1 MKQLTKEWAKKYE
14 LLRFIHSLKEYD
26 VQNMSYEEIK
36 SKSKL
41 DFNTSIEE
49 DKELAK
55 MVRGTEVVDKLFQS
69 QTARYKNAIDVL
81 PNKIIKQLKNV
92 KTLILGYA
100 CKEDKNILT
109 CYASQVLE
117 SVESTV
123 KIVNASTKIAE
134 DILTSK
140 IDIDEL
146 VGELIFKECS
156 KDKNYYL
163 SIGDN
168 IICIEDFE
176 IVEREDFKINKW
188 EEDNPLTL
196 WTAVHSAELYY
207 ICNNC
212 YELHLLLVDGD
223 KYANEK
229 FWYFTLKGSNIKKV

>member
-1 MKQLTKEWAKKYE
+1 MKKLTKDWAKKYE

-26 VQNMSYEEIK
+26 VQNMSYEEVK

-55 MVRGTEVVDKLFQS
+55 MVRGTEIVDKLFQS

-109 CYASQVLE
+109 RYAIQVLE
-117 SVESTV
+117 SVENAV
-123 KIVNASTKIAE
+123 KIVNKSTKIAE
-134 DILTSK
+134 DNLTNEFVL
-140 IDIDEL
+140 DEI
-146 VGELIFKECS
+146 VGELVFKEYS
-156 KDKNYYL
+156 IDKNYFL

-176 IVEREDFKINKW
+176 IVERENFKINKW

-196 WTAVHSAELYY
+196 WTAVHSAELYH
-207 ICNNC
+207 ICNNY
-212 YELHLLLVDGD
+212 YELHFLLVDGD
-223 KYANEK
+223 KYANE
-229 FWYFTLKGSNIKKV
+229 